1 MLKCFVIDFLTFEL
15 FFKNKNFGIY
25 CLIFKRGLFSFQT
38 LTNMKIYSNY
48 HFDELKYDMQ
58 E

>member
-15 FFKNKNFGIY
+15 FFKNKNSEIY
-25 CLIFKRGLFSFQT
+25 YLIFKRGLFSFQT
-38 LTNMKIYSNY
+38 LNNMKIYSN